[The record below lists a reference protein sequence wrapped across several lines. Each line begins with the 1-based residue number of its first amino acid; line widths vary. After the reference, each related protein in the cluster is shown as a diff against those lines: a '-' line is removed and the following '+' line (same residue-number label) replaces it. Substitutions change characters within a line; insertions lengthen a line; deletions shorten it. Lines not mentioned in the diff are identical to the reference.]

1 METKFFM
8 SHFIHIE
15 YRLDSDIIGGG
26 KTTWACAHI
35 SGHNWWRQNQ
45 LERVLIY
52 LATRTLSLK
61 CGTPTARQ
69 IIDLAVRTLLLK
81 RGSLTFKTRLR
92 EIQVFIID

>member
-1 METKFFM
+1 METKFLM
-8 SHFIHIE
+8 SHLFTST
-15 YRLDSDIIGGG
+15 LDLVVTLLVEAKQVG
-26 KTTWACAHI
+26 ACAHI

-69 IIDLAVRTLLLK
+69 IIVWAVRTRLLK
-81 RGSLTFKTRLR
+81 RGSITFKPRLR
-92 EIQVFIID
+92 EIQVFTID